1 MNQFA
6 EFVSNHLFLSL
17 SFFGLLAYWIMG
29 EIKHRTSGVGSVSPL
44 DATQLINHSNAVVVD
59 VREDKEIADGLI
71 INSIHIPLAKLGEQ
85 LKKIEKY
92 KEKPV
97 IVSCRSGHRSNSA
110 CSTLR
115 KNGFQKVHNLRGG
128 IMAWM
133 KDGLPLVKKS

>member
-29 EIKHRTSGVGSVSPL
+29 EIKNRTSGVGSVSPL

-59 VREDKEIADGLI
+59 VREDKEITEGLI
-71 INSIHIPLAKLGEQ
+71 INSIHIPLGKLGEQ

-97 IVSCRSGHRSNSA
+97 IVSCRSGLRSNSA

-115 KNGFQKVHNLRGG
+115 KNGFQQVHNLRGG
-128 IMAWM
+128 IVGWT
-133 KDGLPLVKKS
+133 KDGLPLVKKN